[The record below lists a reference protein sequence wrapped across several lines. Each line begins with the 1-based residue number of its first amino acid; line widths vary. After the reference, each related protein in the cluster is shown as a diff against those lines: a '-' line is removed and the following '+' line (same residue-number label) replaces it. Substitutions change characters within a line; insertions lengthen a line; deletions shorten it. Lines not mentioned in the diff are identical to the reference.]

1 MLTTKTLAVAI
12 AAVAISSVS
21 VHAAERQTNPL
32 HPAYHAER
40 TVGEFQYL
48 PTQAYVD
55 AGNPLHP
62 SHGLSKVDAGWVGV
76 GAVASSPSYV
86 DSNNPL
92 HPAFKR

>member
-21 VHAAERQTNPL
+21 AHAAARQTNPL

-48 PTQAYVD
+48 PRIRPMLSRYLTGATASGD
-55 AGNPLHP
+55 HHP
-62 SHGLSKVDAGWVGV
+62 R
-76 GAVASSPSYV
+76 P
-86 DSNNPL
+86 P
-92 HPAFKR
+92 